1 MIKDVSKEW
10 AMLMESEESED
21 RKYAEACDEA
31 CKKIKK
37 IEEEE
42 IDGYDAEEVDP
53 CECGFAECE
62 VQVDEVVDPLKM
74 WQDLKKDA
82 KPAEVRVDA
91 DYISKIQSMF
101 GKFKS
106 AKPKVYAQVMKKLD
120 EYRKN
125 GTKLPPP
132 EDFIEN
138 FIPFDEI
145 QRSGEDSYS
154 DTDNVFGNKDAEENL
169 WDSMNEEQQADVKK
183 QVSDGFKSAKNE
195 VKTATRQEVKEF
207 LKSSKGAIEDA

>member
-74 WQDLKKDA
+74 WQDLKKDT
-82 KPAEVRVDA
+82 KPVEVRVDA
-91 DYISKIQSMF
+91 DYIAKI
-101 GKFKS
+101 
-106 AKPKVYAQVMKKLD
+106 
-120 EYRKN
+120 
-125 GTKLPPP
+125 
-132 EDFIEN
+132 
-138 FIPFDEI
+138 
-145 QRSGEDSYS
+145 
-154 DTDNVFGNKDAEENL
+154 
-169 WDSMNEEQQADVKK
+169 
-183 QVSDGFKSAKNE
+183 
-195 VKTATRQEVKEF
+195 
-207 LKSSKGAIEDA
+207 